1 MDNKIRDKNK
11 GDCGSNIKKDNEHL
25 AFIKMKSVKNAKDNE
40 IKVEFVHPTAAQD
53 IFKQQIV
60 DKFEGEF
67 AADEKPE
74 FDEFPGSA
82 VDDTLEIHG
91 SLSQDGVT
99 IDDDNLIKVDSEKEI
114 EKDSIQTEQSL
125 SDIEE
130 KQEEEEESHAK
141 PFIVYP
147 VIKNGRQVNRT
158 DSENQTTLFENQ
170 ADLQDT
176 EAKLQAD
183 LQETEAELQT
193 EQIEHN
199 TCENVTQTN
208 SDYQYLKDNE
218 VKVENRFEDGE
229 AEFVQPIDKSNLE
242 NTENKES
249 FLSDLGYKENIEV
262 AEQSSGEEIFDESE
276 QSQTK
281 AIVNCGC
288 GKDYEEGLSDGI
300 CGGTAVSQS
309 DSQKN
314 IIIENKESDNG
325 GQIMS
330 AEIKE
335 DSKKAEKGSADNAVD
350 EFVNLIKDD
359 KEELSL
365 LTEKKDFENTDSIS
379 EYGNDN
385 LYNVN
390 REDIR
395 TEALG
400 SDIGNTETDSIVNE
414 EDSFDGYFKEIGEKS
429 YCENV
434 NIEKGDDND
443 ISFAENISTKEDK
456 TMKVNSE
463 LKLKVKPEN
472 LISADKLLIVKRN
485 SIKEEAEMSESAIKE
500 KAKAVKDYKSKKGTN
515 TITDIKDKTEQN
527 EKKFKVLFVSPEV
540 APFIHTGGLG
550 EVSYA
555 LPVALAE
562 KNVDIRVILPLY
574 SAISEEY
581 KKRMKYIGNT
591 YVNLAWRYQYAG
603 VFELKKDGVIYYF
616 IDNEFYFKRDGIYGH
631 FDDGERFAFFSK
643 AVLELLR
650 VIDFYPDV
658 IHSNDWQ
665 SALVPVFLDAFYRGI
680 EEYKNIRT
688 LFTIH
693 NIQYQGKYDKEVVR
707 DILGLGSRANW
718 VMMDNCCNYMKG
730 AIECA
735 KAVSTVSKAYVGEIM
750 DPYFSYGL
758 DSILR
763 ERSYKISGILNGIDN
778 NIFNPETDKKIIK
791 NYNYETIQYKK
802 DNKKAL
808 LEKIGLQYDEN
819 RPLISMVSRL
829 TEQKGIDLLLATA
842 DKILS
847 ADLQLVILGKG
858 DWKYEK
864 AISDIQYRYSNKVRA
879 IIDFSDEM
887 ARQIY
892 AGSDIFLMPSK
903 YEPCGLSQMISM
915 RYGTVPIVRET
926 GGLKDSVVPFNIT
939 DKSGTGFTFYSYN
952 SYDMLDAIWRA
963 FATYFDKDSW
973 SALIKNIMSADFGW
987 DKQSEEYLNLYKSL

>member
-114 EKDSIQTEQSL
+114 EKDSMQTEQSL

-193 EQIEHN
+193 EHIEHN

-218 VKVENRFEDGE
+218 VKVGNRFEDGE
-229 AEFVQPIDKSNLE
+229 TELGQIDKSELE
-242 NTENKES
+242 NT
-249 FLSDLGYKENIEV
+249 
-262 AEQSSGEEIFDESE
+262 
-276 QSQTK
+276 
-281 AIVNCGC
+281 
-288 GKDYEEGLSDGI
+288 
-300 CGGTAVSQS
+300 
-309 DSQKN
+309 
-314 IIIENKESDNG
+314 ENKESDNG

-365 LTEKKDFENTDSIS
+365 LTDKKDFENTDSIS

-414 EDSFDGYFKEIGEKS
+414 EDLSDGYFKEIGEKS

-456 TMKVNSE
+456 TMKINSE

-485 SIKEEAEMSESAIKE
+485 SIKEEAEMSENAIKE
-500 KAKAVKDYKSKKGTN
+500 KAKAVKDYKSKNETN
-515 TITDIKDKTEQN
+515 TVSDIKDKTEKE

-555 LPVALAE
+555 LPVALAQ

-574 SAISEEY
+574 SAIPEEY
-581 KKRMKYIGNT
+581 RKKMKYIGNT

-603 VFELKKDGVIYYF
+603 VFELRKDGVIYYF

-735 KAVSTVSKAYVGEIM
+735 KAVSTVSKAYVSEIM

>member
-114 EKDSIQTEQSL
+114 EKDSMQTEQSL

-183 LQETEAELQT
+183 LQETEAGLKADLQETEAELQT
-193 EQIEHN
+193 EHIEHN

-208 SDYQYLKDNE
+208 SNYQYLKDNE
-218 VKVENRFEDGE
+218 VKVGNRFEDGE
-229 AEFVQPIDKSNLE
+229 TELGQIDKSELE
-242 NTENKES
+242 NT
-249 FLSDLGYKENIEV
+249 
-262 AEQSSGEEIFDESE
+262 
-276 QSQTK
+276 
-281 AIVNCGC
+281 
-288 GKDYEEGLSDGI
+288 
-300 CGGTAVSQS
+300 
-309 DSQKN
+309 
-314 IIIENKESDNG
+314 ENKESDNG

-365 LTEKKDFENTDSIS
+365 LTDKKDFENTDSIS

-414 EDSFDGYFKEIGEKS
+414 EDLSDGYFKEIGEKS

-456 TMKVNSE
+456 TMKINSE

-485 SIKEEAEMSESAIKE
+485 SIKEEAEMSENAIKE
-500 KAKAVKDYKSKKGTN
+500 KAKAVKDYKSKNETN
-515 TITDIKDKTEQN
+515 TVSDIKDKTEKE

-555 LPVALAE
+555 LPVALAQ

-574 SAISEEY
+574 SAIPEEY
-581 KKRMKYIGNT
+581 RKKMKYIGNT

-603 VFELKKDGVIYYF
+603 VFELRKDGVIYYF

-735 KAVSTVSKAYVGEIM
+735 KAVSTVSKAYVSEIM

>member
-1 MDNKIRDKNK
+1 MDNNTRDKNK
-11 GDCGSNIKKDNEHL
+11 GDTCGSKIKKDNEHL
-25 AFIKMKSVKNAKDNE
+25 AFIKMKSVKTAKE
-40 IKVEFVHPTAAQD
+40 GELKVEFVHPTAAQN

-91 SLSQDGVT
+91 TLSKDGV
-99 IDDDNLIKVDSEKEI
+99 IDDDADYGETGSDTENDNDLTESEEL
-114 EKDSIQTEQSL
+114 L
-125 SDIEE
+125 SDIDEE
-130 KQEEEEESHAK
+130 QEQEEESHAK

-147 VIKNGRQVNRT
+147 VIKNGRQVNGAI
-158 DSENQTTLFENQ
+158 S
-170 ADLQDT
+170 
-176 EAKLQAD
+176 
-183 LQETEAELQT
+183 
-193 EQIEHN
+193 
-199 TCENVTQTN
+199 
-208 SDYQYLKDNE
+208 DNE
-218 VKVENRFEDGE
+218 TV
-229 AEFVQPIDKSNLE
+229 
-242 NTENKES
+242 
-249 FLSDLGYKENIEV
+249 LSE
-262 AEQSSGEEIFDESE
+262 
-276 QSQTK
+276 
-281 AIVNCGC
+281 
-288 GKDYEEGLSDGI
+288 
-300 CGGTAVSQS
+300 
-309 DSQKN
+309 
-314 IIIENKESDNG
+314 
-325 GQIMS
+325 
-330 AEIKE
+330 
-335 DSKKAEKGSADNAVD
+335 
-350 EFVNLIKDD
+350 
-359 KEELSL
+359 
-365 LTEKKDFENTDSIS
+365 
-379 EYGNDN
+379 
-385 LYNVN
+385 
-390 REDIR
+390 
-395 TEALG
+395 
-400 SDIGNTETDSIVNE
+400 NTETDSEKTEILTTDKDIDELLNIIKDDNE
-414 EDSFDGYFKEIGEKS
+414 ALSLTEEKNEFDNIGYYNNKDGSYAALCNVASEKEIQKEGLGSDMEITETNRNLKAKDLPSDYDKENNGKSDYEKVIEKS
-429 YCENV
+429 EH
-434 NIEKGDDND
+434 DNEV
-443 ISFAENISTKEDK
+443 SSVENICTKEEDK
-456 TMKVNSE
+456 TMKTDSE

-500 KAKAVKDYKSKKGTN
+500 KAKAVKDYKSKKETN
-515 TITDIKDKTEQN
+515 TISDIKDKTEQN